1 MNPVNVL
8 SIQLHHVTFS
18 DLSNSLPSEVDG
30 GGVSSS
36 VTGVSQD
43 ITVEAYN
50 SVSHYQ
56 NKNLKHTMVNDAKLM
71 AQQRN
76 VNIQQQ
82 LFEG

>member
-1 MNPVNVL
+1 M
-8 SIQLHHVTFS
+8 
-18 DLSNSLPSEVDG
+18 
-30 GGVSSS
+30 SSS
-36 VTGVSQD
+36 VIGVSQD

-50 SVSHYQ
+50 SVSQYQ
-56 NKNLKHTMVNDAKLM
+56 NKNLKHNDAKLM